1 MKTNEPARLQQR
13 AQDTSGVSAPRRRGA
28 QRTDPRSWLLPT
40 AFIVV
45 LIVIWQLVTQ
55 YTNWVQPYILPQP
68 WHVVTRM
75 AEDPAVLFGSFRVT
89 LIEVVVGFVI
99 GSLVGV
105 LIALPIAYSPSVRNT
120 LYPLIIAS
128 QAVPKIAI
136 APLLVVWL
144 GLGWTPKLTVV
155 ALMVFF
161 PVAMTSVQGFSSVD
175 KNLIDLLR
183 SVHAGRWQV
192 FAKIRLPHALPHIFS
207 GLKIGIT
214 LAVVG
219 AVVGE
224 WVGAN
229 SGLGYLLLHANS
241 MLDTTLLFASLVLL
255 VFMGVV
261 LFMLMEFMERVL
273 MPWQEPEKPAPV
285 TA

>member
-1 MKTNEPARLQQR
+1 MATNGRR
-13 AQDTSGVSAPRRRGA
+13 APGA
-28 QRTDPRSWLLPT
+28 ANARSWLLPT
-40 AFIVV
+40 GFMAL
-45 LIVIWQLVTQ
+45 LIVIWQLITQ
-55 YTNWVQPYILPQP
+55 YTHWVQPYVLPQP
-68 WHVVTRM
+68 WEVVRRM
-75 AEDPAVLFGSFRVT
+75 ADDPSMLFGSFQTT
-89 LIEVVVGFVI
+89 LIEVIVGFVI

-105 LIALPIAYSPSVRNT
+105 VIALPIAYSASVRNT
-120 LYPLIIAS
+120 LYPIIVAS

-144 GLGWTPKLTVV
+144 GLGWTPKLAVV

-175 KNLIDLLR
+175 KNLVDLLR
-183 SVHAGRWQV
+183 SVHAPPWQV
-192 FAKIRLPHALPHIFS
+192 FSRVRLPHALPHIFS

-241 MLDTTLLFASLVLL
+241 MLDTTLLYASLVLL
-255 VFMGVV
+255 VVMGVV
-261 LFMLMEFMERVL
+261 LFVLMEVVERLL
-273 MPWQEPEKPAPV
+273 MPWQEPEKPVPV
-285 TA
+285 TS

>member
-1 MKTNEPARLQQR
+1 MATDEPTPLPQQGSNGPGTPAPGRQR
-13 AQDTSGVSAPRRRGA
+13 ARR
-28 QRTDPRSWLLPT
+28 TNPHTWLLPT
-40 AFIVV
+40 GFIVL
-45 LIVIWQLVTQ
+45 LIVIWQLITQ
-55 YTNWVQPYILPQP
+55 YTHWVQPYVLPQP
-68 WHVVTRM
+68 WDVVTRM
-75 AEDPAVLFGSFRVT
+75 AQDSSILFGSFRTT
-89 LIEVVVGFVI
+89 LIEVIVGFI
-99 GSLVGV
+99 LGSLVGV
-105 LIALPIAYSPSVRNT
+105 LIALPIACSPSVRNT
-120 LYPLIIAS
+120 LYPLIVAS

-175 KNLIDLLR
+175 RNLIDLLR
-183 SVHAGRWQV
+183 SVHAPRWQV
-192 FAKIRLPHALPHIFS
+192 FSKVRLPHALPHIFS

-241 MLDTTLLFASLVLL
+241 MLDTTLLYASLVLL
-255 VFMGVV
+255 VVMGIV
-261 LFMLMEFMERVL
+261 LFALMEILERVL
-273 MPWQEPEKPAPV
+273 MPWQEPETPAPI
-285 TA
+285 TS

>member
-1 MKTNEPARLQQR
+1 MLT
-13 AQDTSGVSAPRRRGA
+13 
-28 QRTDPRSWLLPT
+28 
-40 AFIVV
+40 
-45 LIVIWQLVTQ
+45 IVIWQLVTQ
-55 YTNWVQPYILPQP
+55 FTHWFQPYVLPQP
-68 WHVVTRM
+68 WDVVIRM
-75 AEDPAVLFGSFRVT
+75 MQDPSVLFGSFRVT

-99 GSLVGV
+99 GSVIGVG
-105 LIALPIAYSPSVRNT
+105 IALPIAYSPSVRNT

-192 FAKIRLPHALPHIFS
+192 FSKVRLPHALPHIFS

-229 SGLGYLLLHANS
+229 SGLGYLLLQANS
-241 MLDTTLLFASLVLL
+241 MLDTTLLYASLALL
-255 VFMGVV
+255 VAMGVV
-261 LFMLMEFMERVL
+261 LFALMEIIERVL
-273 MPWQEPEKPAPV
+273 IPWQEPETPGPV
-285 TA
+285 IS

>member
-1 MKTNEPARLQQR
+1 METNESARLEQR
-13 AQDTSGVSAPRRRGA
+13 AQDSPGVRRGV
-28 QRTDPRSWLLPT
+28 RRSDARAWLLPT
-40 AFIVV
+40 AFIIV
-45 LIVIWQLVTQ
+45 LIVIWQLITQ
-55 YTNWVQPYILPQP
+55 YTHWVQPYILPQP

-75 AEDPAVLFGSFRVT
+75 VEDPSVLFGSFQVT

-192 FAKIRLPHALPHIFS
+192 FAKVRLPHALPHIFS

-229 SGLGYLLLHANS
+229 AGLGYLLLHANS
-241 MLDTTLLFASLVLL
+241 MLDTTLLFASLFLL

-261 LFMLMEFMERVL
+261 LFMLMELMERLL
-273 MPWQEPEKPAPV
+273 MPWQEPEKPTPA